1 MKLETWKLETISCI
15 QRRLLVITFIVTAA
29 EKSLIQAELKQSRPF
44 RNVEQEA
51 FLAIQRTAD
60 ELQSRAAEVLKPY
73 GISPTQFNVLRI
85 LRGAEPKGHKCGEI
99 GDRMVKRDPDITRLL
114 DRMERSGLI
123 TRSRDVQDRRVV
135 VTRIT
140 QKGLEIL
147 RKLDRPIDDFGRD
160 LLGHVG
166 ERRLKVLLKL
176 LDEVRTGRK

>member
-1 MKLETWKLETISCI
+1 M
-15 QRRLLVITFIVTAA
+15 TAT
-29 EKSLIQAELKQSRPF
+29 EKSLIQAEIKQTKPF

-60 ELQSRAAEVLKPY
+60 ELQSRAAEVLKPF

-85 LRGAEPKGHKCGEI
+85 LRGAESKGYKCGEI

-123 TRSRDVQDRRVV
+123 SRSRDVRDRRVV

-140 QKGLEIL
+140 QKGLDLL
-147 RKLDRPIDDFGRD
+147 RKLDRPIDDFGRE

-166 ERRLKVLLKL
+166 ERRLKVLVKL
-176 LDEVRTGRK
+176 LDQARTERRK